1 MCGIDYLQKWGYYC
15 TDIVD
20 VDNVNENV
28 DAKIEYVKCNEESQD
43 QYNDYLSV
51 HTFNVLVCLLVWY
64 DILYCVCYY
73 DNKERYSQK

>member
-28 DAKIEYVKCNEESQD
+28 DAKIEYVQCNEESQD
-43 QYNDYLSV
+43 Q
-51 HTFNVLVCLLVWY
+51 
-64 DILYCVCYY
+64 
-73 DNKERYSQK
+73 